1 MTKKFGSNLSGIIF
15 VLPALLFIAV
25 FLIVPSILAGYYS
38 LTNYNLLKPD
48 AKTFIGLQNYIKVFE
63 DPIFI
68 KSTKNTFYFA
78 LIVVPVQCTIA
89 LCLALLVNIRSKVKH
104 LFRVSYFS
112 PVVTS
117 MTVIAILWTILYKED
132 GLLNALLMNLGLEKS
147 PFLRSPQTAMNSII
161 FMSIWQAA
169 GYQMMI
175 FLAGLQN
182 IPLENYEAADIDGAN
197 HFQKLIF
204 VTIPSLYNVIVF
216 VVMMTTIQALK
227 LFTQP
232 YVMTQGGPDNSTRT
246 LAYMIYQQGFQLRKV
261 GYASAIAVLFFL
273 IIVVLSIL
281 MRRFVKED

>member
-1 MTKKFGSNLSGIIF
+1 MTKKTSSNVSGIIF
-15 VLPALLFIAV
+15 VLPAFFFITI
-25 FLIVPSILAGYYS
+25 FLILPSILAGYYS
-38 LTNYNLLKPD
+38 LTNYNLLKPN
-48 AKTFIGLQNYIKVFE
+48 AKIFIGLQNYVNVFK

-68 KSTKNTFYFA
+68 KSLKNTFYFA
-78 LIVVPVQCTIA
+78 LIVVPVQCTVA
-89 LCLALLVNIRSKVKH
+89 LCLALLVNIRTRLK
-104 LFRVSYFS
+104 LIFRVSYFS

-117 MTVIAILWTILYKED
+117 MTVVAILWTILYKDD
-132 GLLNALLMNLGLEKS
+132 GLLNGLLTNLGFNKFS
-147 PFLRSPQTAMNSII
+147 FLRSSKTAMNSII

-182 IPLENYEAADIDGAN
+182 IPLEIYEAADIDGATS
-197 HFQKLIF
+197 FQKLIF
-204 VTIPSLYNVIVF
+204 VTLPSLYNVIVF

-273 IIVVLSIL
+273 IIVFISIL